1 MGYTIPGADYTVSP
15 QLQNNVGK
23 DLGTQ
28 LGRMFASVGPA
39 FAAQQ
44 SATKKLNGIRSD
56 YETTTMVANQK
67 IVDAQLARG
76 EKQIQDKSVLD
87 QWSKEVIARG
97 KAATQAQIDIRFG
110 DLNQEQKDEQ
120 LGIITNFN
128 NYNNKSLEQIG
139 GLTADIGSWSDPTKR
154 ANNIVVGSE
163 ENGEFLLNTMTMDV
177 LSGKSAESLYGTG
190 ATASKTLNVD
200 GDDNELHSII
210 TVPKLGSYITGMES
224 KGGDVFKSMISKGIE
239 DGNIKETSDGKGYIF
254 ERKINLNAY
263 GGDSGFDF
271 VITPQARLDQ
281 DKLYQDGNF
290 IDKNGSLKPESII
303 RTSNDP
309 ESPPRSFQT
318 TEKMANNKLGVRT
331 YEFLDMTTLEDSEGT
346 FMKTISANTAQ
357 VLNSKRPEVIAA
369 NLSKNYDVHTVK
381 EWNGESYTSMNDFL
395 TSAPK
400 ADVES
405 FVNESIK
412 QSVFERGLNKPTK
425 TKGISLVSKEID
437 DKLEKYLEE
446 NNITRPDGSPYA
458 SKEFIYTRETYSV
471 DSVSKP
477 GSDSINVYQNTL
489 DQLNAPDANPQDV
502 LASPISV
509 PGGNKIGYDS
519 ASGLYVVYGSDGK
532 VTDTTLTLPQ
542 VKLQLQR
549 GI

>member
-44 SATKKLNGIRSD
+44 SATKKLNQIRSD
-56 YETTTMVANQK
+56 YETTIMVANQK
-67 IVDAQLARG
+67 VVDAQLAKG

-87 QWSKEVIARG
+87 QWSKVVIERG

-110 DLNQEQKDEQ
+110 DLTQEEKDKQ
-120 LGIITNFN
+120 LGIISNFN

-139 GLTADIGSWSDPTKR
+139 GLTADIGSWSDPVKR

-177 LSGKSAESLYGTG
+177 LSGKDAVSLYGKG

-224 KGGDVFKSMISKGIE
+224 KGGDVFKSMIAKGIE

-281 DKLYQDGNF
+281 DKLFQDGNF
-290 IDKNGSLKPESII
+290 TDSDGNLKPGSIV
-303 RTSNDP
+303 RTSSDP
-309 ESPPRSFQT
+309 ESPPQSFQT
-318 TEKMANNKLGVRT
+318 TEKMANNKVGVRT
-331 YEFLDMTTLEDSEGT
+331 YEFLDMKSLEDPEGT

-381 EWNGESYTSMNDFL
+381 EWNGETYTSMNDFL

-400 ADVES
+400 DDVES

-412 QSVFERGLNKPTK
+412 QSVFEQGLNRPTK
-425 TKGISLVSKEID
+425 TKGMSLVSKEID
-437 DKLEKYLEE
+437 DKLETYLKE
-446 NNITRPDGSPYA
+446 NNITKPDGSAYKN
-458 SKEFIYTRETYSV
+458 KEFIYTRETYDV
-471 DSVSKP
+471 QPVVKP
-477 GSDSINVYQNTL
+477 GGDKINVYQNTL
-489 DQLNAPDANPQDV
+489 DLLNAPNAKPQDI

-509 PGGNKIGYDS
+509 PNGNKIG
-519 ASGLYVVYGSDGK
+519 
-532 VTDTTLTLPQ
+532 
-542 VKLQLQR
+542 
-549 GI
+549 

>member
-1 MGYTIPGADYTVSP
+1 MGYTIPGADYTVPP

-28 LGRMFASVGPA
+28 LGRMFASIGPA

-44 SATKKLNGIRSD
+44 SATKKLNQIRSD

-67 IVDAQLARG
+67 IVDAQLAKG

-87 QWSKEVIARG
+87 QWSKQVIARG

-110 DLNQEQKDEQ
+110 DLTQEQKDEQ
-120 LGIITNFN
+120 LGIISNFN

-139 GLTADIGSWSDPTKR
+139 GLTADIDSWSDPVKR
-154 ANNIVVGSE
+154 ANNIVIGSE

-177 LSGKSAESLYGTG
+177 LSGKSAVSLYGKG

-224 KGGDVFKSMISKGIE
+224 KGGDVFKSMIAKGIE

-281 DKLYQDGNF
+281 DKLFQDGNF
-290 IDKNGSLKPESII
+290 TDSDGNLKPGSIV
-303 RTSNDP
+303 RTSSDP
-309 ESPPRSFQT
+309 ESPPQSFQT
-318 TEKMANNKLGVRT
+318 TEKMANNKVGVRT
-331 YEFLDMTTLEDSEGT
+331 YEFLDMTTLEDPEGT

-412 QSVFERGLNKPTK
+412 QSVFEQGLNKPTK
-425 TKGISLVSKEID
+425 TKGMSLVSKEID
-437 DKLEKYLEE
+437 DKLETYLKE
-446 NNITRPDGSPYA
+446 NSITKPDGSAYK
-458 SKEFIYTRETYSV
+458 SKEFIYTRETYDV
-471 DSVSKP
+471 QPVVKP
-477 GSDSINVYQNTL
+477 GGDSINVYQNVL
-489 DQLNAPDANPQDV
+489 DQLNAPGADPRVV
-502 LASPISV
+502 LSSPIQIK
-509 PGGNKIGYDS
+509 GGNKVGYDK
-519 ASGLYVVYGSDGK
+519 ASGVYLIYGSDGK
-532 VTDTTLTLPQ
+532 PTDQELSVEE
-542 VKLQLQR
+542 VKTQLKR